1 MTNTIADG
9 EWRCLGGIAEREEKT
24 LRGFTL
30 VAWSTGMWSVY
41 NDIEK
46 EFSKRG
52 MASDLAS
59 AKEAA
64 EKGLREIADAA
75 AKIFAPVLKWHDP
88 CPGDDRLPGYVPNT
102 RGCHYAR
109 VGGWLVLA
117 ASDKWELIFEELKH
131 WPAFESGGENEWW
144 ECLEDNMR
152 AVERALRKLG
162 VQFLTEEEAAEIDRK
177 SHEER
182 A

>member
-1 MTNTIADG
+1 VTNIIADG
-9 EWRCLGGIAEREEKT
+9 EWRDFGGIAGRQEKT

-30 VAWSTGMWSVY
+30 AAWSTGMWSVY
-41 NDIEK
+41 NDIEN

-52 MASDLAS
+52 MAMDLAS

-64 EKGLREIADAA
+64 EKGLREICDAA
-75 AKIFAPVLKWHDP
+75 AKVFAPVLKWHEP
-88 CPGDDRLPGYVPNT
+88 DDAVSVG
-102 RGCHYAR
+102 GWHYAR

-117 ASDKWELIFEELKH
+117 AGDKWEILFEELKP
-131 WPAFESGGENEWW
+131 WSAFESDRAGEWW

>member
-41 NDIEK
+41 SDIEK

-75 AKIFAPVLKWHDP
+75 AKIFAPVLKWHEP
-88 CPGDDRLPGYVPNT
+88 DDAVSVG
-102 RGCHYAR
+102 GWHYAR